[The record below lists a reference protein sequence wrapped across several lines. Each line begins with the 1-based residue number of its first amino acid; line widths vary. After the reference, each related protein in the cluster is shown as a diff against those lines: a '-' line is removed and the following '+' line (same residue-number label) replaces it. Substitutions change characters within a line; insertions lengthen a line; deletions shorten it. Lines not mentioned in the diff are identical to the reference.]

1 MSLSDWK
8 EAAKGTILKY
18 DINDLLECQNKDKGS
33 SSAATKKTQIILS
46 PIKRKNMKAEFLLH
60 V

>member
-18 DINDLLECQNKDKGS
+18 DINDLLECQNKDNGS
-33 SSAATKKTQIILS
+33 SSAATKKH
-46 PIKRKNMKAEFLLH
+46 K
-60 V
+60 

>member
-18 DINDLLECQNKDKGS
+18 DINDLLECQNKDNGS
-33 SSAATKKTQIILS
+33 SSAATKKHIILS